1 MQQFLESPWNSNYRR
16 VKIIQS
22 LPPQKKMLEIF
33 NVHETILRTTVQNF
47 FCLLPS
53 AAFVSSVLSWK
64 ALLQLVWKTYLKVF
78 EKSNRQH
85 YHIDDCLEDNRED
98 CQNYPYVNYI
108 FMHVMEF
115 LQFQVQ
121 LVFFCVCVEVKLTI
135 PLLCVCAILP
145 AKAVPKMTC
154 TVSGGTLNP
163 THSLTHIEKSL
174 KSP

>member
-1 MQQFLESPWNSNYRR
+1 LEFDVAVSGKSLEFKLSQSENYP
-16 VKIIQS
+16 VA
-22 LPPQKKMLEIF
+22 PPPKKMLEIF

-98 CQNYPYVNYI
+98 C
-108 FMHVMEF
+108 
-115 LQFQVQ
+115 
-121 LVFFCVCVEVKLTI
+121 
-135 PLLCVCAILP
+135 
-145 AKAVPKMTC
+145 
-154 TVSGGTLNP
+154 
-163 THSLTHIEKSL
+163 
-174 KSP
+174 